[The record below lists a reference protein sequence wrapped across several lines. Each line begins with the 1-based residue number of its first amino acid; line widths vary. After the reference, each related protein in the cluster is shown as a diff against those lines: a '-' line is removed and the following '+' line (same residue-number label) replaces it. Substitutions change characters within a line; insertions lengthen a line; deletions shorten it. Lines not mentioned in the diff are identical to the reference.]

1 MADFANLVLGV
12 DTSGLKRG
20 ERALNDTT
28 KAGGRTERAVKGT
41 GRGFDRAGRSA
52 STATPKVAA
61 FGAATDATRGMALA
75 ATRALTRMV
84 VGLGAVIAA
93 GASLSKFVDAT
104 VTADRSQAQLAATIL
119 STGGAANKTI
129 QQLNAH
135 ASALQGVT
143 NFGDEATN
151 AMQGLLLTFTKIQGG
166 TFDRATVA
174 VMDVA
179 TALGSDLQSAALQVG
194 KALNDPILGLTALSR
209 SGIQFTQSQ
218 KDVVKALVDTNNV
231 AAAQALILDE
241 LDKQFGGSAAAAR
254 DTLGGALTS
263 LGNAFGDLFEISSE
277 GSKDFRLAIESL
289 ITTIAQ
295 PNFIAAIQGIGI
307 ALFAFAEAGIKV
319 LGFLSRFIT
328 SISSTVSILTTGIA
342 KLLGFS
348 EATTQVG
355 LASNAAALA
364 IAEEVKQADLLLSG
378 LVEGREYSVDYIGVK
393 LAQAQAHLA
402 VADSARQENIEIA
415 KGSAEFLRLQGII
428 DGARVA
434 MADFQDKADQGV
446 PGIERMVEVS
456 ANILRTAVASQEA
469 LLDGLQETT
478 PEFKAIQAE
487 IDYINGLLEGSVDG
501 VVLFEGGLIDTTAA
515 AIDVNAELTKSLKL
529 LARIDA
535 LGPQQSSAG
544 RGRGG
549 DPRDFG
555 GSILDRNVQEA
566 DAFIASLDQ
575 LERSAGRA
583 GPKIEKVEEELTK
596 AELAAIAAAEA
607 FDQKLTS
614 AVDSLASAFGDFVT
628 SGFQDFKGMM
638 DSILSSFKSMI
649 SQMIAT
655 AVANPIKMS
664 LGIGA
669 GGTGGAVAGMGGGG
683 SLLSTIGA
691 GGGLAGSFL
700 SGGAGLVTSMM
711 GGGGLASAGTYLSA
725 VTTGATASM
734 GAFAAAAGAVLLPLA
749 AVVGAVLF
757 FKKKTKEL
765 DAGVQVTVNELDI
778 LVESFKTIETSR
790 FFGLSKKVNDE
801 FEELS
806 DAASAPLR
814 KVITDIQTSVLG
826 GAAALGIA
834 ADAFDG
840 FSTQITLST
849 KGLSEEEATAAMVDA
864 LRGVADEFASM
875 IPQLAGLQRE
885 GEGAFDTLQRLGTSL
900 SATNAVFDML
910 GLGLIDVSI
919 AGAQASTAFTDVFG
933 SIQNL
938 NAASNA
944 YFTRF
949 FSDAEQSAFM
959 TEQVG
964 SALASLGQI
973 MPTTIAQFRSLVEQA
988 RAVGD
993 FERVGQLIALAPAF
1007 AAAFDA
1013 AKVLVDADQQRI
1025 ASLNAD
1031 AVSVVS
1037 DFLANEQK
1045 ELEAARDNAQRGLE
1059 AAFTREMQMTRDTF
1073 ATKIDALNE
1082 TLTGARER
1090 LANSRAISD
1099 ALSDALDSRL
1109 FPSIEAQRQSQ
1120 DSASAFLQSLVGQ
1133 AEINDLDALQK
1144 ALRTVSIPSQDTFAT
1159 LAEFTKDFNT
1169 TSGVIDALEKTAG
1182 FALTTE
1188 EQTVLLLEK
1197 QIADTQLQSDQA
1209 VVLLEQQLNAL
1220 TGLADN
1226 IISLADAI
1234 RAFEVATAAVAT
1246 PDAAVAATG
1255 AISSAGSDPLTAA
1268 YQAFLGRAPDLEG
1281 RAYFSN
1287 LLQNGVPFSTIAGNI
1302 AGSPEAQRFAN
1313 THDNAF
1319 PSFAGGGYTGDGSRT
1334 GGIDGQGGFMAMMHP
1349 QETVTDHTRGSVNA
1363 KLEAQ
1368 LELLNQKIVQLT
1380 AYQKQTTI
1388 NTGNTSFDVKDIRR
1402 NGVQVEPVDG
1412 AIFKTDEVA

>member
-711 GGGGLASAGTYLSA
+711 GCGNVFKRGYYRRNRKHGCICSGGGRCF
-725 VTTGATASM
+725 ATAGS
-734 GAFAAAAGAVLLPLA
+734 
-749 AVVGAVLF
+749 
-757 FKKKTKEL
+757 
-765 DAGVQVTVNELDI
+765 
-778 LVESFKTIETSR
+778 SR
-790 FFGLSKKVNDE
+790 
-801 FEELS
+801 
-806 DAASAPLR
+806 
-814 KVITDIQTSVLG
+814 
-826 GAAALGIA
+826 
-834 ADAFDG
+834 
-840 FSTQITLST
+840 
-849 KGLSEEEATAAMVDA
+849 
-864 LRGVADEFASM
+864 RGC
-875 IPQLAGLQRE
+875 
-885 GEGAFDTLQRLGTSL
+885 
-900 SATNAVFDML
+900 
-910 GLGLIDVSI
+910 
-919 AGAQASTAFTDVFG
+919 
-933 SIQNL
+933 
-938 NAASNA
+938 
-944 YFTRF
+944 
-949 FSDAEQSAFM
+949 
-959 TEQVG
+959 
-964 SALASLGQI
+964 
-973 MPTTIAQFRSLVEQA
+973 
-988 RAVGD
+988 
-993 FERVGQLIALAPAF
+993 
-1007 AAAFDA
+1007 
-1013 AKVLVDADQQRI
+1013 
-1025 ASLNAD
+1025 
-1031 AVSVVS
+1031 
-1037 DFLANEQK
+1037 
-1045 ELEAARDNAQRGLE
+1045 
-1059 AAFTREMQMTRDTF
+1059 
-1073 ATKIDALNE
+1073 
-1082 TLTGARER
+1082 
-1090 LANSRAISD
+1090 
-1099 ALSDALDSRL
+1099 
-1109 FPSIEAQRQSQ
+1109 
-1120 DSASAFLQSLVGQ
+1120 AFL
-1133 AEINDLDALQK
+1133 
-1144 ALRTVSIPSQDTFAT
+1144 
-1159 LAEFTKDFNT
+1159 
-1169 TSGVIDALEKTAG
+1169 
-1182 FALTTE
+1182 
-1188 EQTVLLLEK
+1188 
-1197 QIADTQLQSDQA
+1197 
-1209 VVLLEQQLNAL
+1209 
-1220 TGLADN
+1220 
-1226 IISLADAI
+1226 
-1234 RAFEVATAAVAT
+1234 
-1246 PDAAVAATG
+1246 
-1255 AISSAGSDPLTAA
+1255 
-1268 YQAFLGRAPDLEG
+1268 
-1281 RAYFSN
+1281 
-1287 LLQNGVPFSTIAGNI
+1287 
-1302 AGSPEAQRFAN
+1302 
-1313 THDNAF
+1313 
-1319 PSFAGGGYTGDGSRT
+1319 
-1334 GGIDGQGGFMAMMHP
+1334 
-1349 QETVTDHTRGSVNA
+1349 
-1363 KLEAQ
+1363 
-1368 LELLNQKIVQLT
+1368 
-1380 AYQKQTTI
+1380 
-1388 NTGNTSFDVKDIRR
+1388 
-1402 NGVQVEPVDG
+1402 
-1412 AIFKTDEVA
+1412 